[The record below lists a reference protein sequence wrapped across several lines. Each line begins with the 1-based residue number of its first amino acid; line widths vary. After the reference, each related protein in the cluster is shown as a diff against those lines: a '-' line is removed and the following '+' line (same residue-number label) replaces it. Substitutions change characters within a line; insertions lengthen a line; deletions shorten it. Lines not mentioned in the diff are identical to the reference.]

1 MDVLDFK
8 NTYWNYYIQI
18 EKDFFDTVP
27 YCNIA
32 ESNNNSFSIKYLQ
45 LHLSICSEIDTICK
59 SLCKRI
65 KSSLNLSECGISEY
79 IKILSSSYGT
89 FSKETVNLSGYKY
102 RIVQPWKGIDKE
114 HIPNWW
120 NVYNDIKHHRDTIKN
135 NKNIYEY
142 ANQKNVIEALCAL
155 YVLIQYWAAKNSVV
169 DKTEKQNN
177 IMPNFQSK
185 KLRLVNWGFYFS
197 FMGPGEWFD
206 SSLYFKYI
214 EKEASENE

>member
-18 EKDFFDTVP
+18 EKDFFDTAP

-32 ESNNNSFSIKYLQ
+32 ESNNNSFSVKYLQ

-65 KSSLNLSECGISEY
+65 KSSLNLSECGISDY

-89 FSKETVNLSGYKY
+89 FSKETVNLCGYKY
-102 RIVQPWKGIDKE
+102 RIVQPWKGIDKD

-120 NVYNDIKHHRDTIKN
+120 NVYNDI
-135 NKNIYEY
+135 
-142 ANQKNVIEALCAL
+142 NVLLTYNGINFYIWRYTRTCFMLMGYIL
-155 YVLIQYWAAKNSVV
+155 YDEI
-169 DKTEKQNN
+169 
-177 IMPNFQSK
+177 
-185 KLRLVNWGFYFS
+185 
-197 FMGPGEWFD
+197 
-206 SSLYFKYI
+206 
-214 EKEASENE
+214 

>member
-8 NTYWNYYIQI
+8 NIYWNYYIQI

-32 ESNNNSFSIKYLQ
+32 ASNNNSFSVKYLQ
-45 LHLSICSEIDTICK
+45 LHLALCSEIDTICK
-59 SLCKRI
+59 SLGKRI
-65 KSSLNLSECGISEY
+65 NNSLNLSECGISDY
-79 IKILSSSYGT
+79 IKILNSSYDT
-89 FSKETVNLSGYKY
+89 FSKETVNLIGYKY
-102 RIVQPWKGIDKE
+102 RIVQPWKGIDKG

-120 NVYNDIKHHRDTIKN
+120 NVYNEIKHHRDSKKN
-135 NKNIYEY
+135 NKNVYEY

-155 YVLIQYWAAKNSVV
+155 YVLIQYWAAKNFVV
-169 DKTEKQNN
+169 DKTEKKNN
-177 IMPNFQSK
+177 IMPTLQSK
-185 KLRLVNWGFYFS
+185 KLHLDNWKFYFS

-214 EKEASENE
+214 EKEGTENE

>member
-18 EKDFFDTVP
+18 EKDFFETAP
-27 YCNIA
+27 YCNIS

-65 KSSLNLSECGISEY
+65 NSSLNLSKCGISDY
-79 IKILSSSYGT
+79 IKILNSSYRT
-89 FSKETVNLSGYKY
+89 FSEETVNLSGYKY

-155 YVLIQYWAAKNSVV
+155 YVLIQYWTAKNFVV

-177 IMPNFQSK
+177 IMPTFQSK
-185 KLRLVNWGFYFS
+185 KLRLVNWKFYFS

-206 SSLYFKYI
+206 SSLFFKYI
-214 EKEASENE
+214 EKEAEENE